1 VPVDPTLLRDVLACF
16 PSGVAAV
23 TATGPDNRPHGLT
36 VSAYCP
42 VSLAPPLVLVCV
54 DHASNTL
61 PAILHAAGFTVNV
74 LAAGREEL
82 ARRFASKTS
91 EKFAGVHWVA
101 PAARGAG
108 PVLHKDA
115 VAFLACRLRDSFKA
129 GDHLVLIGEVVAAKA
144 FGGEPLLYVQRSFA
158 RLGEP
163 IAG

>member
-1 VPVDPTLLRDVLACF
+1 MSVDPTLLRDVLACL

-23 TATGPDNRPHGLT
+23 TALGPGNRPHGLT

-42 VSLAPPLVLVCV
+42 VSLSPPLVLVCV
-54 DHASNTL
+54 DRASNTL
-61 PAILHAAGFTVNV
+61 PAIQHADGFTVNV
-74 LAAGREEL
+74 LAVGREEL
-82 ARRFASKTS
+82 ARRFASKTT

-108 PVLHKDA
+108 PVLHRDA
-115 VAFLACRLRDSFKA
+115 VAFLACRLRFSFEA
-129 GDHLVLIGEVVAAKA
+129 GDHLVLIGEVMSAKA